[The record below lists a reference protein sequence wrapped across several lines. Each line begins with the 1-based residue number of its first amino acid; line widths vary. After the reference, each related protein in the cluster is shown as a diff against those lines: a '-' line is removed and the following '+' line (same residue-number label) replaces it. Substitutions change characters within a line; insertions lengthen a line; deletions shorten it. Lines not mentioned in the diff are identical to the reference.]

1 MICQNLGVP
10 WHPQERHPCT
20 MSHKDYDFEGRKVR
34 LVSYKKSRSP
44 EIGYTLLSAV
54 FKTTRKFSTKIDNL
68 FFVLELRFT
77 YLIHTT
83 MAKYQKINRV
93 IRCI

>member
-1 MICQNLGVP
+1 
-10 WHPQERHPCT
+10 

-68 FFVLELRFT
+68 FFVLGRKFT
-77 YLIHTT
+77 YLVNT
-83 MAKYQKINRV
+83 YYNRKILKE
-93 IRCI
+93 